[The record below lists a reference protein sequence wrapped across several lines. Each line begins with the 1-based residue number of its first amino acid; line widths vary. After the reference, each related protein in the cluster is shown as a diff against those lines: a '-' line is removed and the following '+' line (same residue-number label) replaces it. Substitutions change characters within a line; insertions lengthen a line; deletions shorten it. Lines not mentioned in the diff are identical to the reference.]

1 VDDRPFIRS
10 APFAEAV
17 KMGQTGDVTE
27 GSEENYHL
35 AANDVGPFNDHIDW
49 TLPKAPDN
57 DLQKAN
63 EKLQAKLINE
73 DLAKNAMA
81 STPGPG
87 ISLPGTN
94 QTEIIANRE
103 LAKIRDELK
112 VGKLDQNNN
121 LFRNNQ
127 VAIVPTKE
135 LPILDTPNAKLSF
148 LIPEHP
154 VVLNPELTN
163 PLNIRNPNLPLVPA
177 SNFLNPNTA
186 LLTKPGTIIQSAS
199 GLSNFQDRLINN
211 QAINSDGLISN
222 RQIGHKLAAE
232 FPPQMLSR
240 PEQNIEQDRLIE
252 QLRNDIIQT
261 ELAKK
266 REPLIG
272 LTSPKSKIS
281 DTVKLAPQ
289 PAPPNLFIPDLKP
302 QFKPALIPAV
312 VQTTAHPLERFMN
325 DVVDTMHQQED
336 DERERRKKLSALDE
350 MKKIQESYKV
360 EDEKNLQARN
370 SYRTSL
376 NKIQGLE
383 GSIVSSRLGDILL
396 TTERP
401 LLVSEDQFLKDSLM
415 KQFGRAALNSL
426 NDNIEDA
433 NIRNSL
439 LKTANLDTKE
449 KIANASPT
457 LLDLVMK
464 SKIDEE
470 IKNKN
475 DLKTKDILRQL
486 VITNSSSP
494 PITEKIPRILDSK
507 IKTAEQMNLDLKKKV
522 LSEQLSKLRML
533 SNATNQM
540 TERVNKVLLKRMS
553 KTIDKRM
560 SKTADD
566 KNKFEKLRKTSSNQG
581 GGRVIN
587 WNIENQGKQTIIIL

>member
-1 VDDRPFIRS
+1 
-10 APFAEAV
+10 
-17 KMGQTGDVTE
+17 
-27 GSEENYHL
+27 
-35 AANDVGPFNDHIDW
+35 
-49 TLPKAPDN
+49 
-57 DLQKAN
+57 
-63 EKLQAKLINE
+63 
-73 DLAKNAMA
+73 
-81 STPGPG
+81 
-87 ISLPGTN
+87 
-94 QTEIIANRE
+94 
-103 LAKIRDELK
+103 
-112 VGKLDQNNN
+112 
-121 LFRNNQ
+121 
-127 VAIVPTKE
+127 
-135 LPILDTPNAKLSF
+135 
-148 LIPEHP
+148 
-154 VVLNPELTN
+154 
-163 PLNIRNPNLPLVPA
+163 
-177 SNFLNPNTA
+177 
-186 LLTKPGTIIQSAS
+186 
-199 GLSNFQDRLINN
+199 
-211 QAINSDGLISN
+211 
-222 RQIGHKLAAE
+222 
-232 FPPQMLSR
+232 
-240 PEQNIEQDRLIE
+240 
-252 QLRNDIIQT
+252 
-261 ELAKK
+261 
-266 REPLIG
+266 
-272 LTSPKSKIS
+272 
-281 DTVKLAPQ
+281 
-289 PAPPNLFIPDLKP
+289 
-302 QFKPALIPAV
+302 
-312 VQTTAHPLERFMN
+312 
-325 DVVDTMHQQED
+325 MHQQED

-426 NDNIEDA
+426 NDNMEDA

-439 LKTANLDTKE
+439 SKTANLDTTE
-449 KIANASPT
+449 KIANANPT
-457 LLDLVMK
+457 LLDLVIK

-566 KNKFEKLRKTSSNQG
+566 KNKFEKSRKTSSNQG